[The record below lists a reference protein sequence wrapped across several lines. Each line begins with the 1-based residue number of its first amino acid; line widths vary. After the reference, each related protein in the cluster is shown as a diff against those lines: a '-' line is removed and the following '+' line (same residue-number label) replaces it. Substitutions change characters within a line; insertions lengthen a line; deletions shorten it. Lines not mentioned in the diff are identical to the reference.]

1 MENIE
6 IFYPKTRT
14 EWRNWLMENHQSSN
28 SIWVL
33 FYKMSSSEP
42 SITWREAVDEA
53 LCFGWIDSVK
63 KKRDDVSS
71 IQFFSKRRP
80 KSTWSKI
87 NKNIVEKLISEGLM
101 AEAGFKSIEIAKQ
114 NGSWTILDTVEE
126 LLIPKDLQI
135 ELEKHAEV
143 NSYFHGLSKSI
154 KKMMLHWLVMAK
166 QPETRKKRII
176 EIVEQAKLGKNPK
189 HFYRN

>member
-1 MENIE
+1 MESIE

-28 SIWVL
+28 SVWVL

-87 NKNIVEKLISEGLM
+87 NKNIVETLISEGLM